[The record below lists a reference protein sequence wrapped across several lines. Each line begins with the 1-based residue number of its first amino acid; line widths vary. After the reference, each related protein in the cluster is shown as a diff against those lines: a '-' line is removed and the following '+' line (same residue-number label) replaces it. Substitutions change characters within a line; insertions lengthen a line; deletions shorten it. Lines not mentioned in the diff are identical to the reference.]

1 VNEQTDAGAAAD
13 TTAAAAGDRIVL
25 VPVKAFHRA
34 KVRLT
39 PALDPERR
47 RELARS
53 MASHVV
59 RSASP
64 LPVAVVCDDPIV
76 AEWVDEVGARLIWTP
91 GTGLNGAVTEGVRVL
106 GAAGYEQVIIA
117 HGDLPFSTGFDAFT
131 TWPGVTI
138 APDRHRTGTNVLAVR
153 TGSGFQFSYGT
164 GSFRRH
170 VREATRLRT
179 GLRIV
184 LSMRLGWDIDLP
196 DDLDGLDPSYPIGP
210 STVTKPAIS
219 SRTNPVRPT
228 SERMPT

>member
-1 VNEQTDAGAAAD
+1 LGVDQQTDGGPAPAGE
-13 TTAAAAGDRIVL
+13 RVVL

-39 PALDPERR
+39 PALAPQRR

-53 MASHVV
+53 MATHVV

-64 LPVAVVCDDPIV
+64 LPVAVVCDDPVV
-76 AEWVDEVGARLIWTP
+76 AEWVEEVGARLIWTP

-106 GAAGYEQVIIA
+106 GDAGYEQVIVA

-153 TGSGFQFSYGT
+153 SGSGFEFSYGT

-170 VREATRLRT
+170 VREATRLRS

-184 LSMRLGWDIDLP
+184 LSMPLGWDIDIP
-196 DDLDGLDPSYPIGP
+196 DDLDTLDPTHPTHRSTASSGAIP
-210 STVTKPAIS
+210 SDAVPLRPA
-219 SRTNPVRPT
+219 P
-228 SERMPT
+228 EKMPT